1 MASIDIGMEATN
13 RSISYSSATLIG
25 RGNPANA
32 SGKITSVEIY
42 AYNNLQDCQVAT
54 FYETDTNEFSTRDY
68 EAIGTVTAG
77 SKQTFTVDLD
87 VAAGDYIGIY
97 FSGGAIDAD
106 GSGDGFWYKSSADY
120 IPCTEQAFTFL
131 SSKTISL
138 YGTGSSSKEYSQS
151 VGGSFSSTGSIS
163 KATTKTFSGAFS
175 FAGSIS
181 KAISKTLSGNLDF
194 SGALTRLRIYFK
206 TLSGEFSFSGGITQ
220 KAIGKALTGTVGFT
234 GIIQR
239 AITKTLTG
247 TLNFTGIVSKG
258 IYKTISGVLSFTG
271 GITNKAISKVMRGS
285 LSMTAKVLY
294 WFEKIFGSVS
304 WTEETKSDES
314 WTELTKSDENWTE
327 L

>member
-13 RSISYSSATLIG
+13 RSTYYISATLIG

-42 AYNNLQDCQVAT
+42 AAGKLYNCQVAT

-68 EAIGTVTAG
+68 ETIGTVTAG

-87 VAAGDYIGIY
+87 VKTGDYLGIY
-97 FSGGAIDAD
+97 HDGAIEGDD
-106 GSGDGFWYKSSADY
+106 SGDGCWYITSADH
-120 IPCTEQAFTFL
+120 IPCTEQAFSFQ
-131 SSKTISL
+131 SNRTISL

-163 KATTKTFSGAFS
+163 KATTKTFSGAFG
-175 FAGSIS
+175 FAGYIS
-181 KAISKTLSGNLDF
+181 KAISKNLLGNLDF

-220 KAIGKALTGTVGFT
+220 KAIGKVLTGTVGFT

>member
-1 MASIDIGMEATN
+1 MAYIDIGMEATD
-13 RSISYSSATLIG
+13 RSTHYTTATLIG

-42 AYNNLQDCQVAT
+42 AYLTLYNCEVAT

-68 EAIGTVTAG
+68 EAIGNVTAG

-97 FSGGAIDAD
+97 YSTGAIERDD
-106 GSGDGFWYKSSADY
+106 SGDGYWYIVSADH
-120 IPCTEQAFTFL
+120 IPCTKQAFTFA
-131 SSKTISL
+131 SSRTISL
-138 YGTGSSSKEYSQS
+138 YGTGSKEYSQS
-151 VGGSFSSTGSIS
+151 VSGSFSPTGSIS

-194 SGALTRLRIYFK
+194 SGALTKLRIYFK